1 MFGKEASM
9 RGLLILFCLSLVP
22 MAAPAQPQRPPAA
35 SADVAG
41 GRDNPLVGRYQGAT
55 LRFYRMRDYEELR
68 LVNRPS
74 TARDTREQG
83 AQRHERNSIAVAGKA
98 TRLRYEGPE
107 GRSALEVL
115 RNHQERLRANGFE
128 IVFECRAGDCGN
140 PPDHWSAVV
149 NAVPQPPA
157 HGMTPGW
164 ATQAYSLAKLS
175 RPEGD
180 VFVAILAV
188 DYQGR
193 TNILVDVV
201 EARPMESG
209 RIVFI
214 DASAMQQ
221 SVERTGRVALYGVQF
236 ATDSADI
243 QPASRPTLEEIARFL
258 RANPAMNVII
268 TGHTDAQ
275 GSFEHNLG
283 LSMRRAQSV
292 IGALTRE
299 FQIAPGRLTPF
310 GAGMAAP
317 IASNDHDAGRQQNRR
332 VEIVK
337 R

>member
-1 MFGKEASM
+1 M
-9 RGLLILFCLSLVP
+9 RGLILFLALVC
-22 MAAPAQPQRPPAA
+22 MAPGAWAQPQRQPARA
-35 SADVAG
+35 PAGVPGDVAG
-41 GRDNPLVGRYQGAT
+41 GRDHPLVGRYQGAT
-55 LRFYRMRDYEELR
+55 LRFYRQRDYDEFR
-68 LVNRPS
+68 MINRPS
-74 TARDTREQG
+74 LSRDARELGRRQN
-83 AQRHERNSIAVAGKA
+83 ERNSVPVAGRA
-98 TRLRYEGPE
+98 WRMRYEGPD
-107 GRSALEVL
+107 GRSSLEVI

-128 IVFECRAGDCGN
+128 IVFECRAEACGQAAE
-140 PPDHWSAVV
+140 HWSAVV
-149 NAVPQPPA
+149 ESVPSPA
-157 HGMTPGW
+157 PGMTSGW
-164 ATQAYSLAKLS
+164 QSQVYSFARLS

-180 VFVAILAV
+180 VFVSILSV
-188 DYQGR
+188 DLQQR

-201 EARPMESG
+201 EARPMEGG

-221 SVERTGRVALYGVQF
+221 SVERSGRVALYGVQF
-236 ATDSADI
+236 ATDSAEI

-258 RANPAMNVII
+258 RANAAMNVVI

-292 IGALTRE
+292 IASLTRD
-299 FQIAPGRLTPF
+299 FGIAPARLTPF

-317 IASNDHDAGRQQNRR
+317 VASNDNDAGRQQNRR

>member
-1 MFGKEASM
+1 MLLLA
-9 RGLLILFCLSLVP
+9 LILPAP
-22 MAAPAQPQRPPAA
+22 MASAQPQRQPAPA
-35 SADVAG
+35 GDVAG
-41 GRDNPLVGRYQGAT
+41 GRDHPLVGRYQGAT
-55 LRFYRMRDYEELR
+55 LRFYRQRDYEELR

-74 TARDTREQG
+74 LSRDVREQG
-83 AQRHERNSIAVAGKA
+83 AQRHERNSIAVAGRA

-128 IVFECRAGDCGN
+128 IAFECRGADCGT

-164 ATQAYSLAKLS
+164 ATQSYSFARLA

-180 VFVAILAV
+180 VFVSILAV
-188 DYQGR
+188 DYQSR
-193 TNILVDVV
+193 SNILVDVV
-201 EARPMESG
+201 EARPMEAG

-221 SVERTGRVALYGVQF
+221 SVERTGRVALYGVLF

-258 RANPAMNVII
+258 RANATMNVVI
-268 TGHTDAQ
+268 TGHTDSQ

-292 IGALTRE
+292 IASLTRE
-299 FQIAPGRLTPF
+299 FQIAPARLTPF
-310 GAGMAAP
+310 GAGMASP
-317 IASNDHDAGRQQNRR
+317 VASNDNDAGRQQNRR

>member
-1 MFGKEASM
+1 M
-9 RGLLILFCLSLVP
+9 RGLILCLGLLFCVAAAQAQRP
-22 MAAPAQPQRPPAA
+22 AAPTG
-35 SADVAG
+35 DVAG
-41 GRDNPLVGRYQGAT
+41 GRDQPLVGRYEGAT
-55 LRFYRMRDYEELR
+55 LRFYRQREYEEMR

-74 TARDTREQG
+74 TSRDVREQG
-83 AQRHERNSIAVAGKA
+83 AQRHERNSIAVAGRA

-107 GRSALEVL
+107 GRSALEVI

-128 IVFECRAGDCGN
+128 IVFECRGADCGT

-164 ATQAYSLAKLS
+164 ASQSYSFAKLS
-175 RPEGD
+175 RPAGD

-188 DYQGR
+188 DHQGR
-193 TNILVDVV
+193 SNILIDVV

-221 SVERTGRVALYGVQF
+221 SVERTGRVALYGVLF
-236 ATDSADI
+236 ATDSAEI

-258 RANPAMNVII
+258 RSNPAMNVII

-299 FQIAPGRLTPF
+299 FQIAPGRMTPF

-317 IASNDHDAGRQQNRR
+317 IASNDNDAGRQQNRR